1 MVVKPKVVM
10 AETPE
15 QKDSMWT
22 LHTDEDVAEVDA
34 KAKAWTLKHNPRP
47 EWVSTNPDMQADSA
61 QKTVVNVPEATAGTG
76 WGQAEQDWRAGL
88 KNPNQHLENYW
99 DDSSLPYQEHPET
112 LWGTSAKYEGEGVK
126 TTSWEEIDRG
136 LTLDQLDPNYKYWQE
151 SQIYGSEHDG
161 YIQSRNDRIAIALWN
176 AWIRDPEGIRTWLEK
191 QPWFMNSSEHDRN
204 NTVMSI
210 YKRMWVEPAKEG
222 EAEWSPAKWE
232 GMNLEDTEWGKIYGK
247 DTPSETDPD
256 RGIKTEVDPLNI
268 TNQMNAT
275 REANVKAMLSM
286 KPEDIATSI
295 LAGTTPY
302 GEQTLRDI
310 QQYYPSFYALIQDSL
325 KVKKWQQDINAITTS
340 GTLDTEKQTEVSTE
354 RLQNDKEE
362 WSKSVWGD
370 KSEQLLDQANSD
382 MASNKVASSAE
393 EEMNNCQKDIAE
405 LQTRLKNLPQ
415 EARKAFKWDVPQYL
429 VSAYVA
435 NKSQEIQ
442 DKIGELQ
449 SRYNAAMNLYQTEW
463 EKYKW
468 GKEYDLK
475 KQQLEMEQ
483 DEITYNNWIKK
494 QQLDREVVKDAD
506 WNILKYNEET
516 GQWEKQHAW
525 TKKFTNADLWRTWD
539 SKTQKYNMTIWEAV
553 NSIWHIL
560 ESDDWLAVGTYSPWN
575 WYTYNVYATR
585 QDWMNATIW
594 LLERAYYWLT
604 LEEAAQKWVGKWKNI
619 STAKKVI
626 QDLWMS
632 LWDKLSSD
640 NVMKF
645 IEAIG
650 RWEGTIKN
658 WQTLK
663 DWLNWWKTYSA
674 PSSTEWANV
683 DDATKRYLEAFYKM
697 NPNDI
702 KQYQIKEI
710 EKLVW
715 DYQTFIKMRDDYL
728 NEKYWNQ
735 TELERSESENDAQK
749 QLYNVISNDWV
760 TPIAFRQ
767 RIYNL
772 IPATLK
778 NSDAELKNLYETA
791 KDLYLSW
798 MSADDA
804 SLVFYWLNLWND
816 NTEGKIWRSLVN
828 LARRTWSISWDSFW
842 GDLGW
847 FLERWD
853 TEWAIKKVEDAVM
866 SESDITAEKDLIWLI
881 DNLVNLYWE
890 INSFEKSYGKWWY
903 ASWKLNDLLRTYFQ
917 WEITIWDKKYYWDEA
932 VRKAAE
938 SLWFDVNLLDEKW
951 LAAFT
956 SLAANISATYSEVRK
971 YLMWVDGW
979 TDWTTPYDDMF
990 PSKFDYTTNMKK
1002 KIEALLW
1009 AKLRS
1014 FNWVRRYLWLPE
1026 LSNVDQFLDY
1036 DKRAGLYVEKYWT
1049 FTSDKDPDAANVV
1062 TEEEKEMKEAY
1073 SLMKWWAWTW
1083 AYTPWTWSKIFTS

>member
-1 MVVKPKVVM
+1 MVVKSKVVM

-47 EWVSTNPDMQADSA
+47 EWVSTNPDMAADSA
-61 QKTVVNVPEATAGTG
+61 QKTVVNVPEATAGWATG

-151 SQIYGSEHDG
+151 SQIYGSEHDW

-176 AWIRDPEGIRTWLEK
+176 AWIRDPEGIRAWLKK

-222 EAEWSPAKWE
+222 DTEWSPAEWE
-232 GMNLEDTEWGKIYGK
+232 GMDLEDTQWGKIYGK
-247 DTPSETDPD
+247 DTPSETNPD
-256 RGIKTEVDPLNI
+256 AWIKTEVDPLNI

-286 KPEDIATSI
+286 QPEDIATSI

-325 KVKKWQQDINAITTS
+325 KVKKGQQDINAITTS

-354 RLQNDKEE
+354 RLENDKKE
-362 WSKSVWGD
+362 WSESVWGD
-370 KSEQLLDQANSD
+370 KSEQLLNQANSD

-442 DKIGELQ
+442 DKISELQ

-475 KQQLEMEQ
+475 KKQLEMQQDMNGYDIWLEQ
-483 DEITYNNWIKK
+483 QK
-494 QQLDREVVKDAD
+494 LDRQVVTDKD
-506 WNILKYNEET
+506 WNILTYNTET
-516 GQWEKQHAW
+516 KQWEKK
-525 TKKFTNADLWRTWD
+525 TSNKKFTNEDLGRTWD
-539 SKTQKYNMTIWEAV
+539 SKAQKYNMTIWEAV

-560 ESDDWLAVGTYSPWN
+560 ESNDWLAVGTYSPWN
-575 WYTYNVYATR
+575 GYTYNVYATR
-585 QDWMNATIW
+585 QDWMNATIN

-604 LEEAAQKWVGKWKNI
+604 LEEAAQKWIGKWKNI

-632 LWDKLSSD
+632 LWDKLSND

-663 DWLNWWKTYSA
+663 DWLNGWSNLWWAT
-674 PSSTEWANV
+674 STAWWSWSL
-683 DDATKRYLEAFYKM
+683 LEAYFEKWI
-697 NPNDI
+697 NEFTAKDWENV
-702 KQYQIKEI
+702 
-710 EKLVW
+710 EKLAGSLEN
-715 DYQTFIKMRDDYL
+715 FEKLRDDYFKGL
-728 NEKYWNQ
+728 Y
-735 TELERSESENDAQK
+735 SK
-749 QLYNVISNDWV
+749 QEWLIWDTSTAAYKVMASDETTPLY
-760 TPIAFRQ
+760 FRQ
-767 RIYNL
+767 RLYNL
-772 IPATLK
+772 VPSTLK
-778 NSDAELKNLYETA
+778 NSEVELKNLYDMAKRLYQANYTA
-791 KDLYLSW
+791 DEAALL
-798 MSADDA
+798 
-804 SLVFYWLNLWND
+804 FYWLDLSEDKTWLWRDLVRIARMTWEIKDDAFYGTLWWYLENWD
-816 NTEGKIWRSLVN
+816 KGSAIRKVENQVMTEEEAKQEKEARALVAKLIELKKAVNELPENYKWWAIQWKLYETLNKLVEEQPEYQNVKTKIATAYSNVRQSLQWKN
-828 LARRTWSISWDSFW
+828 ISW
-842 GDLGW
+842 
-847 FLERWD
+847 
-853 TEWAIKKVEDAVM
+853 TEESAYAWMFPSMEDFKWNI
-866 SESDITAEKDLIWLI
+866 ITEVDWLI
-881 DNLVNLYWE
+881 DAT
-890 INSFEKSYGKWWY
+890 I
-903 ASWKLNDLLRTYFQ
+903 NDL
-917 WEITIWDKKYYWDEA
+917 
-932 VRKAAE
+932 
-938 SLWFDVNLLDEKW
+938 
-951 LAAFT
+951 
-956 SLAANISATYSEVRK
+956 
-971 YLMWVDGW
+971 
-979 TDWTTPYDDMF
+979 
-990 PSKFDYTTNMKK
+990 
-1002 KIEALLW
+1002 
-1009 AKLRS
+1009 
-1014 FNWVRRYLWLPE
+1014 NWVRWYYNLPLLKGVWDLLVYSQRAKLYKPSITFMGSTSNNWVDNSWSTSKNEDWME
-1026 LSNVDQFLDY
+1026 LALDNM
-1036 DKRAGLYVEKYWT
+1036 
-1049 FTSDKDPDAANVV
+1049 P
-1062 TEEEKEMKEAY
+1062 
-1073 SLMKWWAWTW
+1073 WA
-1083 AYTPWTWSKIFTS
+1083 

>member
-1 MVVKPKVVM
+1 MAKKVTSTGVEIQGD
-10 AETPE
+10 APRVSPWASYQPE
-15 QKDSMWT
+15 QNWWNWGNWEKITSTWT
-22 LHTDEDVAEVDA
+22 LYSGFAVPIVDA
-34 KAKAWTLKHNPRP
+34 MAKKKAEAKEKLSDLKAKEEASKVTST
-47 EWVSTNPDMQADSA
+47 WVEIQWDAPTRLLWAASWNPDMQADSA
-61 QKTVVNVPEATAGTG
+61 QKTVVNVPESTSGTG
-76 WGQAEQDWRAGL
+76 WGQEDWRAGL

-247 DTPSETDPD
+247 DTPSETNPD
-256 RGIKTEVDPLNI
+256 AWIKTEVDPLNI

-325 KVKKWQQDINAITTS
+325 KVKKGQQDINAITTN

-354 RLQNDKEE
+354 RIQNDKKD
-362 WSKSVWGD
+362 WSESVWGD
-370 KSEQLLDQANSD
+370 KSEQLLEQANSD

-415 EARKAFKWDVPQYL
+415 EARKAFKSDVPQYL
-429 VSAYVA
+429 ISAYVA

-475 KQQLEMEQ
+475 KQQLEQQQSEL
-483 DEITYNNWIKK
+483 TYDMWLKQ
-494 QQLDREVVKDAD
+494 QQLDRQVVTDKD
-506 WNILKYNEET
+506 WNILTYNTET
-516 GQWEKQHAW
+516 KQWEKK
-525 TKKFTNADLWRTWD
+525 TSNKKYTNADLWRTWD
-539 SKTQKYNMTIWEAV
+539 SKAQKYNMTIWEAV
-553 NSIWHIL
+553 NSIWHII
-560 ESDDWLAVGTYSPWN
+560 ESNDWLAVGTYSPWN
-575 WYTYNVYATR
+575 GYTYNVYATR

-604 LEEAAQKWVGKWKNI
+604 LEQAAQKWIGKGKNI

-626 QDLWMS
+626 QDLWMK
-632 LWDKLSSD
+632 LTDNLSSD

-663 DWLNWWKTYSA
+663 DWLNWGKVLWGWTSWV
-674 PSSTEWANV
+674 EWGAWTLLKEYFEKWIADFTSKDWENV
-683 DDATKRYLEAFYKM
+683 
-697 NPNDI
+697 
-702 KQYQIKEI
+702 
-710 EKLVW
+710 EKLAGSLENFEKLRDQYFQQAYSGQDNIVW
-715 DYQTFIKMRDDYL
+715 DPTTKAYEVLSSDNTTPIYYRQR
-728 NEKYWNQ
+728 
-735 TELERSESENDAQK
+735 
-749 QLYNVISNDWV
+749 LYNLVP
-760 TPIAFRQ
+760 TQ
-767 RIYNL
+767 
-772 IPATLK
+772 LK
-778 NSDAELKNLYETA
+778 NSEVELKNLYDMA
-791 KDLYLSW
+791 KILYKNNY
-798 MSADDA
+798 SADQA
-804 SLVFYWLNLWND
+804 ALLFYWINLMKDKTGIWEDLVRIARMTWKIDDDAFYGTLWGYLENND
-816 NTEGKIWRSLVN
+816 KSG
-828 LARRTWSISWDSFW
+828 
-842 GDLGW
+842 
-847 FLERWD
+847 
-853 TEWAIKKVEDAVM
+853 AIRKVEDQVLTKEEAVN
-866 SESDITAEKDLIWLI
+866 EKEARWLI
-881 DNLVNLYWE
+881 ANLLELKKAIKQLPANYEWGWLQWNIYDKLNSLVAEQPEYQNLQTK
-890 INSFEKSYGKWWY
+890 IATAY
-903 ASWKLNDLLRTYFQ
+903 AGVRSSLQWKNIQGTEVQAYAWLFPDFTDFNWNIITKVDWLILSTLNDL
-917 WEITIWDKKYYWDEA
+917 
-932 VRKAAE
+932 
-938 SLWFDVNLLDEKW
+938 
-951 LAAFT
+951 
-956 SLAANISATYSEVRK
+956 
-971 YLMWVDGW
+971 
-979 TDWTTPYDDMF
+979 
-990 PSKFDYTTNMKK
+990 
-1002 KIEALLW
+1002 
-1009 AKLRS
+1009 
-1014 FNWVRRYLWLPE
+1014 NWVRGYYWLPT
-1026 LSNVDQFLDY
+1026 Y
-1036 DKRAGLYVEKYWT
+1036 DVEDVWMGIKQLMIYDERAKLYTPTIKKWT
-1049 FTSDKDPDAANVV
+1049 FSQAGAWNTTSWNNANWS
-1062 TEEEKEMKEAY
+1062 TEYEQWQNNTLLNMPK
-1073 SLMKWWAWTW
+1073 
-1083 AYTPWTWSKIFTS
+1083 

>member
-1 MVVKPKVVM
+1 MVVKSKVVR

-47 EWVSTNPDMQADSA
+47 EWQGWSNGWEKVTSTWVEIQWDAPTRLLWAAGWNPDMQADSA
-61 QKTVVNVPEATAGTG
+61 QKTVVNVPEATAQ

-222 EAEWSPAKWE
+222 ETEWSPAKWE

-325 KVKKWQQDINAITTS
+325 KVKKGQQDINAITTN

-354 RLQNDKEE
+354 RIQNDKKDWCE
-362 WSKSVWGD
+362 SVWGD
-370 KSEQLLDQANSD
+370 KSEQLLEQANSD
-382 MASNKVASSAE
+382 MASNKAASSAE

-468 GKEYDLK
+468 GKEYQLK
-475 KQQLEMEQ
+475 EKQLSADIQSEAFNQ
-483 DEITYNNWIKK
+483 YVKK
-494 QQLDREVVKDAD
+494 TQLDREVVTDWKWNTYRWDDNWNLQKVYTDATPVQYSESWMKGKWLKNNNPWNITDMTFWAVIGTDGRFAQFATPEDWFDALVEKMKFNQNSPKSRYYWKTILEYYKIYAPESD
-506 WNILKYNEET
+506 WNNPVAYANDVVAKYNAATWEHVTVNTPISELDPRHWAWATAKHDSWYDYSTYWKFRSKSSVNWASNSLLEEFYKADQT
-516 GQWEKQHAW
+516 DITKDQWDKIEKMAGSLENYVAMRQQYLEENKNAVKYDEEWNPESTQWVPEWYEQKIYGLAPTQLKNQVNEMERLIKKAKTYYDAW
-525 TKKFTNADLWRTWD
+525 LTPREAILTYYWIKKWWDKTWLQDMLIDTLWNSNPKWDMAQFYWPFSMALEEGRWIAAINKIENVIFSDEDNRKMADYSALMKKLDTLDDIVNTNSGVLWPISSRVVSKLAKFVENDTTRKYAQAAAALGNAYADFRHELMWA
-539 SKTQKYNMTIWEAV
+539 NMTEAEMKKYEW
-553 NSIWHIL
+553 IFP
-560 ESDDWLAVGTYSPWN
+560 DDKDTV
-575 WYTYNVYATR
+575 
-585 QDWMNATIW
+585 Q
-594 LLERAYYWLT
+594 
-604 LEEAAQKWVGKWKNI
+604 
-619 STAKKVI
+619 
-626 QDLWMS
+626 
-632 LWDKLSSD
+632 
-640 NVMKF
+640 
-645 IEAIG
+645 
-650 RWEGTIKN
+650 TIKEKIESSRAALLADIN
-658 WQTLK
+658 WLRIANTLK
-663 DWLNWWKTYSA
+663 PYTEYNQIYDNSA
-674 PSSTEWANV
+674 KL
-683 DDATKRYLEAFYKM
+683 DFYKG
-697 NPNDI
+697 
-702 KQYQIKEI
+702 
-710 EKLVW
+710 LAW
-715 DYQTFIKMRDDYL
+715 SSSS
-728 NEKYWNQ
+728 
-735 TELERSESENDAQK
+735 SEWWTS
-749 QLYNVISNDWV
+749 
-760 TPIAFRQ
+760 T
-767 RIYNL
+767 
-772 IPATLK
+772 
-778 NSDAELKNLYETA
+778 
-791 KDLYLSW
+791 SW
-798 MSADDA
+798 SW
-804 SLVFYWLNLWND
+804 WLNLQGINWWN
-816 NTEGKIWRSLVN
+816 W
-828 LARRTWSISWDSFW
+828 
-842 GDLGW
+842 
-847 FLERWD
+847 
-853 TEWAIKKVEDAVM
+853 
-866 SESDITAEKDLIWLI
+866 
-881 DNLVNLYWE
+881 
-890 INSFEKSYGKWWY
+890 
-903 ASWKLNDLLRTYFQ
+903 ASW
-917 WEITIWDKKYYWDEA
+917 
-932 VRKAAE
+932 
-938 SLWFDVNLLDEKW
+938 W
-951 LAAFT
+951 LT
-956 SLAANISATYSEVRK
+956 E
-971 YLMWVDGW
+971 
-979 TDWTTPYDDMF
+979 DD
-990 PSKFDYTTNMKK
+990 D
-1002 KIEALLW
+1002 A
-1009 AKLRS
+1009 
-1014 FNWVRRYLWLPE
+1014 
-1026 LSNVDQFLDY
+1026 FLD
-1036 DKRAGLYVEKYWT
+1036 
-1049 FTSDKDPDAANVV
+1049 
-1062 TEEEKEMKEAY
+1062 
-1073 SLMKWWAWTW
+1073 SL
-1083 AYTPWTWSKIFTS
+1083 